1 VRTVSDPYM
10 TIVCICKQ
18 RVEIVEDLPDLS
30 GRPHPCR
37 LAKHTIELASFEMIK
52 RGNAL
57 TRDIVRVPC
66 PLSGAEAEIEE
77 GR

>member
-1 VRTVSDPYM
+1 MRAVSDPYM

-18 RVEIVEDLPDLS
+18 RVAAVRALPDLS